1 MNIDLSNTVVM
12 FALATFGMGYVTIL
26 QRRSAREVLRS
37 LCAEHEVGQNPRSD
51 LNWFTDPRNQK
62 EASSLSPKDIA
73 KKKKLS
79 AMQVGLALALP
90 LISYLSGHA
99 TPSGLI
105 ALFCGGFCLG
115 YLVQKMRVRTKEAN
129 YNRSLDFF
137 LPIVMERVSMA
148 VQSGLDIIS
157 GIKAVLELDRL
168 DQQKNS
174 GGKGKTENNP
184 VTDLLSTVIDRTE
197 GGLGFAQSLREVAK
211 KVESTGLKHSF
222 IHLAL
227 AHQEGGELAVP
238 LRELSDAT
246 QLYYQETIE
255 EEIAKLPVKAT
266 MPLLLTFA
274 GLIVCFITSPMIQ
287 ILQMTAKAMPGH

>member
-1 MNIDLSNTVVM
+1 
-12 FALATFGMGYVTIL
+12 
-26 QRRSAREVLRS
+26 
-37 LCAEHEVGQNPRSD
+37 
-51 LNWFTDPRNQK
+51 
-62 EASSLSPKDIA
+62 
-73 KKKKLS
+73 
-79 AMQVGLALALP
+79 
-90 LISYLSGHA
+90 
-99 TPSGLI
+99 
-105 ALFCGGFCLG
+105 
-115 YLVQKMRVRTKEAN
+115 
-129 YNRSLDFF
+129 
-137 LPIVMERVSMA
+137 MA

-168 DQQKNS
+168 DLQKHS
-174 GGKGKTENNP
+174 GGNRKVEVNP
-184 VTDLLSTVIDRTE
+184 VADLLSTVIDRTE
-197 GGLGFAQSLREVAK
+197 GGLGFAQSLRDVAK

-274 GLIVCFITSPMIQ
+274 GLIICFITSPMIQ
-287 ILQMTAKAMPGH
+287 ILQMTTKAMPGH

>member
-1 MNIDLSNTVVM
+1 M
-12 FALATFGMGYVTIL
+12 
-26 QRRSAREVLRS
+26 
-37 LCAEHEVGQNPRSD
+37 
-51 LNWFTDPRNQK
+51 
-62 EASSLSPKDIA
+62 
-73 KKKKLS
+73 
-79 AMQVGLALALP
+79 
-90 LISYLSGHA
+90 
-99 TPSGLI
+99 
-105 ALFCGGFCLG
+105 
-115 YLVQKMRVRTKEAN
+115 
-129 YNRSLDFF
+129 
-137 LPIVMERVSMA
+137 PIVMERVSMA
-148 VQSGLDIIS
+148 VQTGLDIIS

-274 GLIVCFITSPMIQ
+274 GLIICFITSPMIQ